1 VVGVLDL
8 SGRSSLRAVASPFTR
23 FSAFTLVALF
33 IAVVTALV
41 IAMAVV
47 IVLFEFRAPP
57 ERDATAWH
65 AYLTENEL
73 QHPMAK
79 YWFRRAAPDPRVLS
93 ALNQGPLPVGDVL
106 KWEDR

>member
-1 VVGVLDL
+1 VVGVLNL

>member
-1 VVGVLDL
+1 VVGVLNL

-47 IVLFEFRAPP
+47 IVLFEFRA
-57 ERDATAWH
+57 
-65 AYLTENEL
+65 
-73 QHPMAK
+73 
-79 YWFRRAAPDPRVLS
+79 APDPRVLS

>member
-1 VVGVLDL
+1 VVGVLNL

-73 QHPMAK
+73 QHPLAK

>member
-1 VVGVLDL
+1 VVGVLNL

-41 IAMAVV
+41 IALAVV